1 MTSLTVVDMELLH
14 HYCISTS
21 FTLSSDPVVRNYFL
35 VSVPQLGFTHPYVL
49 SAVLAVAASHLAHFR
64 PESRRY
70 YFALAKAR
78 HTTATALATPLLSD
92 IATTNEIPM
101 YCFSIMTLFIAF
113 ASLRD
118 EDDLP
123 SDPSCILPS
132 WLALFRGVRT
142 VLESNNGSIY
152 RSPISFLFSSHE
164 VNRIWQSKQLNLE
177 PLIEFQNFINASVSE
192 DEQTRQL
199 LLGVFHE
206 IRRALYFY
214 IGEEYDD
221 ESKIR
226 SLFTWMYRLPDEF
239 LTLLRNNNS
248 KALCVLAFFCVLLH
262 RLEYMWWAQGWGT
275 HLIDRIY
282 TVLDEVHRFW
292 IKWPIQQIGWIPK
305 PETSQILQYSTPSK
319 T

>member
-1 MTSLTVVDMELLH
+1 
-14 HYCISTS
+14 
-21 FTLSSDPVVRNYFL
+21 
-35 VSVPQLGFTHPYVL
+35 
-49 SAVLAVAASHLAHFR
+49 
-64 PESRRY
+64 
-70 YFALAKAR
+70 
-78 HTTATALATPLLSD
+78 
-92 IATTNEIPM
+92 
-101 YCFSIMTLFIAF
+101 MTLFIAF